1 MSTTRA
7 KISILGLYGWDDT
20 IFNDMVVPTGVTR
33 DDAVNEILFQ
43 CAELSLLYGDWGFMK
58 KAIKHWSIKELPVWQ
73 ELYDTTQYDYN
84 PIWNKDGTIKERYT
98 DTKQSSNESS
108 GASSEKRADSGQGST
123 VGKVSAFNASDFQNK
138 DKSET
143 ATASQ
148 GERSTESENKG
159 SAAEV
164 VSHEYERVER
174 GNIGVTTTQQMIK
187 EQREVVEFNIIDYIA
202 KSFKR
207 RFCLMIY

>member
-20 IFNDMVVPTGVTR
+20 IFNDMTVPTGVTR
-33 DDAVNEILFQ
+33 DDVVNEILFQ

-73 ELYDTTQYDYN
+73 ELYDTTQYVYN

-108 GASSEKRADSGQGST
+108 GTSSAKSADAGQGST

-138 DKSET
+138 DLSET

-164 VSHEYERVER
+164 VSHEYERLEQ
-174 GNIGVTTTQQMIK
+174 GNIGLTTTQSLIR
-187 EQREVVEFNIIDYIA
+187 EQRDVVQFNIIDYIA